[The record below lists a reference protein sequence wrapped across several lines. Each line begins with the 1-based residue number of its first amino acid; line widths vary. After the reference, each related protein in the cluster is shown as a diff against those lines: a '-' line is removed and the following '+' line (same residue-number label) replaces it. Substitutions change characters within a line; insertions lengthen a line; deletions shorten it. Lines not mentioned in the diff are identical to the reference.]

1 MLAIVGHLAPEGA
14 DLHDCETLRKLAD
27 HMGIAH
33 PQINGDDDLQA
44 DREFSV
50 AKHDETAAQS
60 MSDNEVNI
68 EEDAGVVSGAG
79 ELFVDSFGRS
89 RRVTFTSIVRC

>member
-1 MLAIVGHLAPEGA
+1 MAIVGHLAPEGA

-27 HMGIAH
+27 HMGVTH
-33 PQINGDDDLQA
+33 PQLNGDDDLRA
-44 DREFSV
+44 EREDSV
-50 AKHDETAAQS
+50 AKHEENAAQS
-60 MSDNEVNI
+60 MSDKEMNV

-89 RRVTFTSIVRC
+89 SRVKFTLIV